1 MKGHNFMIA
10 KKLKTNAQARNNRV
24 YIHNVKRL
32 YKKAISMFEW
42 INMPKEIDTRYLEK
56 TLVEQ
61 GHICFFKDEKLDKF
75 MCLQC
80 TIGGRFNVYDLPTD
94 YHVYTPSGYNRD
106 LDMSN
111 SVVIYS
117 DLAHDNL
124 MPVIYYHAEN
134 ISNVERTIDI
144 NLNQLKRPYVFL
156 VPENKISSVKALFR
170 QIKDNEELIIGSND
184 LSVEGLSI
192 ENTITPNNTIDLY
205 TLKKKYYN
213 EALTDLGISNFSDDK
228 KERLLAGEITSNE
241 EDVYLNRANML
252 EARKQACKLINEMFG
267 LNIDVKFRYEE
278 NETMSELDETEDLDE
293 VKNNE

>member
-1 MKGHNFMIA
+1 MNI
-10 KKLKTNAQARNNRV
+10 KKVKTNAAARNNRV

-42 INMPKEIDTRYLEK
+42 VNMPPEIDTRYLEK

-61 GHICFFKDEKLDKF
+61 GHICFFYDDILDKY

-94 YHVYTPSGYNRD
+94 YHVYTASGYNRN

-134 ISNVERTIDI
+134 ISNIERTIDI

-156 VPENKISSVKALFR
+156 VPENKITSVKALFK
-170 QIKDNEELIIGSND
+170 QIKENEEMIIGSND
-184 LSVEGLSI
+184 LTIEGLSI

-241 EDVYLNRANML
+241 EDVFLNKTNML

-278 NETMSELDETEDLDE
+278 EILEIESKNKDEKIDE
-293 VKNNE
+293 SGENKDE

>member
-1 MKGHNFMIA
+1 MIA

-278 NETMSELDETEDLDE
+278 NETIDEIDETEDLDE

>member
-42 INMPKEIDTRYLEK
+42 VNMPKEIDTRYLEK

-156 VPENKISSVKALFR
+156 VPENKISSVKALFK

-278 NETMSELDETEDLDE
+278 NVTMDEIDETEDLDE

>member
-1 MKGHNFMIA
+1 MIA

-42 INMPKEIDTRYLEK
+42 VNMPKEIDTRYLEK

-278 NETMSELDETEDLDE
+278 NETIGEIDETEDLDE

>member
-1 MKGHNFMIA
+1 MIA

-42 INMPKEIDTRYLEK
+42 VNMPPEIDTRYLEK

-94 YHVYTPSGYNRD
+94 YHVYTPSGYNRE

-134 ISNVERTIDI
+134 IANIERTIDI

-156 VPENKISSVKALFR
+156 VPENKISSVKALFK
-170 QIKDNEELIIGSND
+170 QIRDNEELIIGSND

-252 EARKQACKLINEMFG
+252 EARKQACKLINDMFG

-278 NETMSELDETEDLDE
+278 SEIIEMPEEETEE
-293 VKNNE
+293 VEDNE

>member
-1 MKGHNFMIA
+1 MIA

-42 INMPKEIDTRYLEK
+42 VNMPEEIDTRYLEK

-156 VPENKISSVKALFR
+156 VPENKISSVKALFK

-278 NETMSELDETEDLDE
+278 NVTMDEIDETEDLDE

>member
-1 MKGHNFMIA
+1 MIA

-42 INMPKEIDTRYLEK
+42 VNMPKEIDTRYLEK

-278 NETMSELDETEDLDE
+278 NETMSEIDETEDLDE

>member
-1 MKGHNFMIA
+1 MIA

>member
-1 MKGHNFMIA
+1 MIA

-42 INMPKEIDTRYLEK
+42 VNMPKEIDTRYLEK

-278 NETMSELDETEDLDE
+278 NETIDEIDETEDLDE

>member
-1 MKGHNFMIA
+1 MIA

-42 INMPKEIDTRYLEK
+42 VNMPEEIDTRYLEK

-156 VPENKISSVKALFR
+156 VPENKISSVKALFK

-278 NETMSELDETEDLDE
+278 NETIDEIDETKDLDE

>member
-1 MKGHNFMIA
+1 MIA

-42 INMPKEIDTRYLEK
+42 VNMPKEIDTRYLEK

-156 VPENKISSVKALFR
+156 VPENKISSVKALFK

-278 NETMSELDETEDLDE
+278 NETIDEIDETEDLDE

>member
-1 MKGHNFMIA
+1 MIA

-278 NETMSELDETEDLDE
+278 NETMGELDETEDLDE

>member
-1 MKGHNFMIA
+1 MIA

-24 YIHNVKRL
+24 YIYNVKRL

-42 INMPKEIDTRYLEK
+42 INMPPEIDTRYLEK

-278 NETMSELDETEDLDE
+278 NETMGEIDETGIDE

>member
-1 MKGHNFMIA
+1 MIA

-42 INMPKEIDTRYLEK
+42 VNMPEEIDTRYLEK

-156 VPENKISSVKALFR
+156 VPENKISSVKALFK

-278 NETMSELDETEDLDE
+278 NETLDEIDETEDLDE

>member
-1 MKGHNFMIA
+1 MIA

-42 INMPKEIDTRYLEK
+42 VNMPEEIDTRYLEK

-156 VPENKISSVKALFR
+156 VPENKISSVKALFK

-278 NETMSELDETEDLDE
+278 NVTMDEIDEIEDLDE

>member
-1 MKGHNFMIA
+1 MIA

-42 INMPKEIDTRYLEK
+42 VNMPKEIDTRYLEK

-278 NETMSELDETEDLDE
+278 NETMSELDETGIDE

>member
-1 MKGHNFMIA
+1 MIA

-42 INMPKEIDTRYLEK
+42 VNMPKEIDTRYLEK

-134 ISNVERTIDI
+134 M
-144 NLNQLKRPYVFL
+144 FH
-156 VPENKISSVKALFR
+156 
-170 QIKDNEELIIGSND
+170 
-184 LSVEGLSI
+184 
-192 ENTITPNNTIDLY
+192 
-205 TLKKKYYN
+205 YYLHYN
-213 EALTDLGISNFSDDK
+213 
-228 KERLLAGEITSNE
+228 
-241 EDVYLNRANML
+241 
-252 EARKQACKLINEMFG
+252 
-267 LNIDVKFRYEE
+267 
-278 NETMSELDETEDLDE
+278 
-293 VKNNE
+293 

>member
-1 MKGHNFMIA
+1 MIA

-42 INMPKEIDTRYLEK
+42 VNMPEEIDTRYLEK

-156 VPENKISSVKALFR
+156 VPENKISSVKALFK

-278 NETMSELDETEDLDE
+278 NETIDEIDETEDLDE

>member
-1 MKGHNFMIA
+1 MIA

-42 INMPKEIDTRYLEK
+42 INMPEEIDTRYLEK

-252 EARKQACKLINEMFG
+252 EARKQACKLINAMFG

-278 NETMSELDETEDLDE
+278 NETMSELDETGIDE

>member
-1 MKGHNFMIA
+1 MIA

-278 NETMSELDETEDLDE
+278 NVTMDEIDETEDLDE

>member
-1 MKGHNFMIA
+1 MIA

-42 INMPKEIDTRYLEK
+42 VNMPEEIDTRYLEK

-134 ISNVERTIDI
+134 IYNVERTIDI

-156 VPENKISSVKALFR
+156 VPENKISSVKALFK

-278 NETMSELDETEDLDE
+278 NETLDEIDETEDLDE

>member
-1 MKGHNFMIA
+1 MIV

-42 INMPKEIDTRYLEK
+42 VNMPKEIDTRYLEK

-156 VPENKISSVKALFR
+156 VPENKISSVKALFK

-252 EARKQACKLINEMFG
+252 EARKQACELINEMFG

-278 NETMSELDETEDLDE
+278 NETIDEIDETEDLDE

>member
-1 MKGHNFMIA
+1 MIA

-278 NETMSELDETEDLDE
+278 NETKSEIDETEDLDE

>member
-1 MKGHNFMIA
+1 MIA

-42 INMPKEIDTRYLEK
+42 VNMPKEIDTRYLEK

-278 NETMSELDETEDLDE
+278 NETTDEIDETEDLDE

>member
-1 MKGHNFMIA
+1 MIA

-42 INMPKEIDTRYLEK
+42 VNMPKEIDTRYLEK

-156 VPENKISSVKALFR
+156 VPENKISSVKALFK

-278 NETMSELDETEDLDE
+278 NVTMDEIDETEDLDE

>member
-1 MKGHNFMIA
+1 MIA

-42 INMPKEIDTRYLEK
+42 VNMPKEIDTRYLEK

-156 VPENKISSVKALFR
+156 VPENKISSVKALFK

-278 NETMSELDETEDLDE
+278 NETIDEIDETENLDE

>member
-1 MKGHNFMIA
+1 MIA
-10 KKLKTNAQARNNRV
+10 KRLKTNAQARNNRV

-42 INMPKEIDTRYLEK
+42 INMPEEIDTRYLEK

-106 LDMSN
+106 LDMGN

-134 ISNVERTIDI
+134 ISNIERTIDI

-156 VPENKISSVKALFR
+156 VPENKISSVKALFK

-278 NETMSELDETEDLDE
+278 NVTMDEIDETKDLDE